1 MEVIYGLALMSASVL
16 LLFYCARLRNG
27 PNAPVWTQSNVFV
40 QTVLFSTVVG
50 VIFGFS
56 MFIDFGTH
64 FADASFGGLETGL
77 VVAIAAATWAG
88 WYGIQKM
95 PAPQA
100 TAGTDPTNDMPPA
113 ANTHGPALR
122 TGRKTTGSTSKAA

>member
-50 VIFGFS
+50 IVFGFS
-56 MFIDFGTH
+56 MLIDFGTH
-64 FADASFGGLETGL
+64 FADSSFGTLEIGSL
-77 VVAIAAATWAG
+77 IVVAAAAWAG
-88 WYGIQKM
+88 WYGIRKM
-95 PAPQA
+95 PAPLA
-100 TAGTDPTNDMPPA
+100 TAGTDSTNDLPPA
-113 ANTHGPALR
+113 ANSHGPALR
-122 TGRKTTGSTSKAA
+122 TGRKTAGSPRNAA